1 MLRCVCRC
9 VEGAYTFCPYLVPPK
24 TFTSLA
30 IPPVAEY
37 INMWYC
43 KYSQHPVSGGLGLL
57 PAVLVRPFRLTY
69 SRLDAPAAQKLWPHG
84 LCMNP

>member
-1 MLRCVCRC
+1 MCNIILEKMFATAHFVFIHGLRC

-43 KYSQHPVSGGLGLL
+43 KYTTSVSRV
-57 PAVLVRPFRLTY
+57 VLVTEIIAESVR
-69 SRLDAPAAQKLWPHG
+69 
-84 LCMNP
+84 